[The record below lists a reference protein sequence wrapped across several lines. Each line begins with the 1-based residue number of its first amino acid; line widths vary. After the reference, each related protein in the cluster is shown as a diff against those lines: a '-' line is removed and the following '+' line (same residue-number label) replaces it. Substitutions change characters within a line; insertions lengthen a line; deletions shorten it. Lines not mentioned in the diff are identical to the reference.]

1 MEIEINN
8 KLQGKDV
15 KNEIRIKEKIE
26 KDKII
31 KLFYKGAEIKDEDYL
46 YKHDLNENYPVM
58 LKVFNNE

>member
-26 KDKII
+26 EDKII